1 MDNLYI
7 EATKYTPEI
16 FFDFQHHT
24 LSIKGESYPEN
35 TAEFYAPVFEWLR
48 YYSELGI
55 EDPITVNIEIIYF
68 NSSTSKV
75 FMDLF
80 DQFEESFQAGKNIV
94 VNWIYLEDDDNILE
108 YGEEF
113 KEDLKEL
120 PFNLVPI
127 KETNS

>member
-16 FFDFQHHT
+16 FFDFQHLT

-35 TAEFYAPVFEWLR
+35 TAEFYTPVFDWLNQFF
-48 YYSELGI
+48 ELDTKGQ
-55 EDPITVNIEIIYF
+55 ITLNIEVVYF

-75 FMDLF
+75 LMDLF
-80 DQFEESFQAGKNIV
+80 DQLEDSFRKGKDIV
-94 VNWIYLEDDDNILE
+94 VNWIYLKEDDNILE

-113 KEDLKEL
+113 KEDLEDL
-120 PFNLVPI
+120 PFHLVPT
-127 KETNS
+127 EGDAA